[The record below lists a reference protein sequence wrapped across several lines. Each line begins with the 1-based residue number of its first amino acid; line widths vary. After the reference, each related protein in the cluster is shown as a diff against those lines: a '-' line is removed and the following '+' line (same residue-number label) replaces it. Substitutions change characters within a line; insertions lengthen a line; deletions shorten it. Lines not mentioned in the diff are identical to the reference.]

1 MQKNILILEI
11 KYFMQYINKI
21 VDKYDI
27 FKPTLKI
34 ENVFSTVLYSFTE

>member
-27 FKPTLKI
+27 FKLT
-34 ENVFSTVLYSFTE
+34 